1 MAPAPTE
8 LEWVIHL
15 LVEIRISL
23 ASFQEKTILRNLIQY
38 YLYEFSELDGVVMN
52 ESGLFDYHYLDHYWT
67 EPDRYPFLV
76 RVDDKLAGFAL
87 LRRGTYF
94 PRQEDQT
101 ETPMIIAEFFVMKNY
116 RRNGVGTQ
124 VAFQLFDRFPGRW
137 EIAQEPNNIEG
148 QDFWRRV
155 IGDYCGGDYLEFV
168 LDDSNWEGPVQ
179 FFDNSTNMVD

>member
-8 LEWVIHL
+8 FEWLIHL

-23 ASFQEKTILRNLIQY
+23 ASFQEKTILRNLMQY

-52 ESGLFDYHYLDHYWT
+52 EPGLFDYQYLDHYWT
-67 EPDRYPFLV
+67 EPGRYPFLV

-94 PRQEDQT
+94 PPQEDQT
-101 ETPMIIAEFFVMKNY
+101 ETRMIVAEFFVMMNY

-124 VAFQLFDRFPGRW
+124 VALQLFDRFPGRW
-137 EIAQEPNNIEG
+137 EIAQIPNNIEG
-148 QDFWRRV
+148 RVTGDF
-155 IGDYCGGDYLEFV
+155 CGGDYSEFV
-168 LDDSNWEGPVQ
+168 LDDSNWEGPLQV
-179 FFDNSTNMVD
+179 FDNSTYMMD